1 MSDDTALGGAPRRM
15 TIIITDKGQSHEVS
29 NVDRWVEE
37 RRQLVRQGRGLIKG
51 YDGNPRSLYRHYDVL
66 VTIARRLAEIKVIFG
81 TYNRERNRH
90 MDANI
95 SAIVAHLNDPA
106 TLADLDD

>member
-1 MSDDTALGGAPRRM
+1 M
-15 TIIITDKGQSHEVS
+15 
-29 NVDRWVEE
+29 
-37 RRQLVRQGRGLIKG
+37 
-51 YDGNPRSLYRHYDVL
+51 YRHYDAL
-66 VTIARRLAEIKVIFG
+66 VTIARRLAEIKVIFN

-95 SAIVAHLNDPA
+95 TSIVAHLNDPA